1 MRDSKE
7 KKASM
12 KKNIFQVGFTL
23 IILSSLSAAGY
34 FYWQY
39 QIIKNDPQKVAEGEV
54 KKLVRSV
61 SQLALLPTGEDP
73 VVATITEPEKLK
85 NQPFFVRAEKGD
97 KLLVYN
103 KAGKAYL
110 YRPGLKKIVD
120 ATNFNPQQVE
130 QTQKAPQ
137 SVEVVEEK
145 PDISTATSTGE
156 ASSSIKKK

>member
-1 MRDSKE
+1 MN
-7 KKASM
+7 KK
-12 KKNIFQVGFTL
+12 IFR
-23 IILSSLSAAGY
+23 IISVLVVVVSIVTAGY

-39 QIIKNDPQKVAEGEV
+39 QTIKNDPGKVAEDEV
-54 KKLVRSV
+54 KVLVGRV
-61 SQLALLPTGEDP
+61 GQLALLPLGEDP

-110 YRPGLKKIVD
+110 YRPGLGKIVD